1 MPAPRARS
9 LLATAALSLA
19 AIALPALPLRAAA
32 PLVCSGAPATVGSTG
47 PTAAT
52 GTTTAGDP
60 RTRAAAQH
68 GIDWLARSTAA
79 WGKQNRCFGCH
90 VQAVTLEGL
99 AVGKHHQYDVPEKEF
114 AAIVDGML
122 HLPGGA
128 RSPEGF
134 SHPGYKATPR
144 TFGGIAFA
152 RYDQYIDGNVRD
164 DLYRVAK
171 QLLAYQSDDGAVHGD
186 HQSYP
191 VTTGV
196 LQATYQAMQT
206 WRQVYARSADEK
218 WLPPLRKAE
227 GYISHAAKGFG
238 DLQTVYLQD
247 VNYALLGL
255 VAAGAGPT
263 EPLPAK
269 LVRHLLKSQ
278 QEDGG
283 WGFNG
288 ASDAFATG
296 QTVYALRMA
305 GASDG
310 AKSVSRGTTWLV
322 AHQQHDGSWGAAG
335 SAKAEALWAVLGL
348 VSVDVLSVA
357 IEGLSD
363 GQRVE
368 GVLALAIEA
377 QDNAR
382 DNSKG
387 GAKDAGGSVARLEL
401 LVDDLPIDAACGDHL
416 SVKWDTSKLAPGK
429 HLVDAVAT
437 NRQGQQSR
445 RRLQIYAGDIFL
457 TQIGARFE
465 EGKTRVSLR
474 NLAPAGRA
482 GKVRFEVFAADA
494 AGQPKGAPVYSA
506 EEPSAPGAMGFA
518 FAGKKPGRY
527 LGVLT
532 FHDTAGKALQRE
544 TTLFVQDTEEAQ
556 KKAYGEVQG
565 ALSLS
570 GGRPA
575 ANALVELLDDKGQV
589 VQVTRSTE
597 AGQYR
602 FKGVDRGDFKVRV
615 HKDGFGARDAAVSAA
630 PAQEAAANVA
640 LE

>member
-1 MPAPRARS
+1 MSALRARS
-9 LLATAALSLA
+9 LLASLALSLA
-19 AIALPALPLRAAA
+19 ALAAPAVRASAPPVCPGGAAA
-32 PLVCSGAPATVGSTG
+32 ASASVASPASAA
-47 PTAAT
+47 AAT
-52 GTTTAGDP
+52 SAPGRSGDP

-68 GIDWLARSTAA
+68 GIDFLARSTAA
-79 WGKQNRCFGCH
+79 WGKQNKCFGCH

-99 AVGKHHQYDVPEKEF
+99 AVGKHHQYEVPEKEL

-128 RSPEGF
+128 RSHEGF

-144 TFGGIAFA
+144 TFGGVAFA

-164 DLYRVAK
+164 DLYLVAK
-171 QLLAYQSDDGAVHGD
+171 QLLAYQTTDGAVHGD

-206 WRQVYARSADEK
+206 WRQVHARSADGK
-218 WLPPLRKAE
+218 WLGPLRKAE
-227 GYISHAAKGFG
+227 AYLHQAAAGFG
-238 DLQTVYLQD
+238 DAQGVYLQD

-263 EPLPAK
+263 ELLPAK
-269 LVRHLLKSQ
+269 LVRHLLKQ
-278 QEDGG
+278 QREDGG
-283 WGFNG
+283 WGFNGG

-305 GASDG
+305 GVGDG
-310 AKSVSRGTTWLV
+310 KKAVALGTSWLIE
-322 AHQQHDGSWGAAG
+322 HQQRDGSWGAAG
-335 SAKAEALWAVLGL
+335 SGKAEALWAVLGL
-348 VSVDVLSVA
+348 VSVDVISVA

-368 GVLALAIEA
+368 GVQAIAIEA
-377 QDNAR
+377 KDN
-382 DNSKG
+382 
-387 GAKDAGGSVARLEL
+387 AKDAKGSVERLEL
-401 LVDDLPIDAACGDHL
+401 LVDDLSVEAICGDHL
-416 SVKWDTSKLAPGK
+416 SVKWDTKKLAPGK

-445 RRLQIYAGDIFL
+445 RRLQVYAGDIFL

-465 EGKTRVSLR
+465 EGKTRVSMR
-474 NLAPAGRA
+474 NLAPASRP

-494 AGQPKGAPVYSA
+494 AGQPRGAQVFSA
-506 EEPSAPGAMGFA
+506 EEASTPGAMGFA

-527 LGVLT
+527 LAVLT
-532 FHDTAGKALQRE
+532 FRDEAGKPLQRE
-544 TTLFVQDTEEAQ
+544 TSTFVQDTEEAQ
-556 KKAYGEVQG
+556 KREYGEVQG

-575 ANALVELLDDKGQV
+575 ANALVELLDDHGKV
-589 VQVTRSTE
+589 VQVTRSTDE
-597 AGQYR
+597 GQYR

-615 HKDGFGARDAAVSAA
+615 HKDGFGARDAPVQAA
-630 PAQEAAANVA
+630 PAKESAANVA